1 MNSGYLFGNVNY
13 GWDKFRMSRNITFLD
28 RINTA
33 DTSGKEWAFRIE
45 KGFNYPL
52 GNSVFQPFGALQYLS
67 LNTDAFNETGTGATT
82 LNVDESDYD
91 SWRTEFGGRLL
102 WAFEG
107 QFRSGNL
114 FFQASWMHEYS
125 DTHGTVSSRFSN
137 PGSANY
143 TGDYKYTVNGV
154 DLGHDWCNLGV
165 GGDLTQGNMTVFG
178 GYDFM
183 ISGRQNLHTG
193 NVGLAYQF

>member
-1 MNSGYLFGNVNY
+1 
-13 GWDKFRMSRNITFLD
+13 
-28 RINTA
+28 
-33 DTSGKEWAFRIE
+33 
-45 KGFNYPL
+45 
-52 GNSVFQPFGALQYLS
+52 
-67 LNTDAFNETGTGATT
+67 
-82 LNVDESDYD
+82 
-91 SWRTEFGGRLL
+91 
-102 WAFEG
+102 
-107 QFRSGNL
+107 
-114 FFQASWMHEYS
+114 MHEYS